1 MIIKKETPANNA
13 SVWTKNDRKQLKG
26 MVKEG
31 KTIKEIAEALGRTPA
46 AVMYQKSTMGL
57 SSSVKKKVKEAMKA
71 KVKSAIKLKTKTGT
85 IEVKAPVATEMSER
99 DKAKEMASFARGVA
113 RANGKRITMA
123 MFFVEDL

>member
-1 MIIKKETPANNA
+1 MIIKTETPANNA
-13 SVWTKNDRKQLKG
+13 SLWTRSDRKQLKC

-31 KTIKEIAEALGRTPA
+31 KTIKEIAESLGRTPA

-57 SSSVKKKVKEAMKA
+57 SSSVKKKVKENS
-71 KVKSAIKLKTKTGT
+71 VKIKTKTGT
-85 IEVKAPVATEMSER
+85 IEVKAPVAPEMSEM

-113 RANGKRITMA
+113 RTNGKRITMA

>member
-1 MIIKKETPANNA
+1 MIIKTETPANNA
-13 SVWTKNDRKQLKG
+13 SVWTKSDRKQLKG

-31 KTIKEIAEALGRTPA
+31 KTIKEIAESLGRTPA

-57 SSSVKKKVKEAMKA
+57 SSSVKKKVKESKMK
-71 KVKSAIKLKTKTGT
+71 IKTKTGT
-85 IEVKAPVATEMSER
+85 IEVKAPVAPEMSER

-113 RANGKRITMA
+113 RTNGKRITMA

>member
-1 MIIKKETPANNA
+1 MIIKTETPANNA
-13 SVWTKNDRKQLKG
+13 SVWTKSDRKQLKG

-31 KTIKEIAEALGRTPA
+31 KTIKEIAESLGRTPA

-57 SSSVKKKVKEAMKA
+57 SSSVKKKVRENS
-71 KVKSAIKLKTKTGT
+71 VKIKTKTGT
-85 IEVKAPVATEMSER
+85 IEVKAPVAPEMSER

-113 RANGKRITMA
+113 RTNGKRITMA

>member
-1 MIIKKETPANNA
+1 MIIKTETPANNA
-13 SVWTKNDRKQLKG
+13 SVWTKSDRKQLKG

-46 AVMYQKSTMGL
+46 AIMYQKGTMGL
-57 SSSVKKKVKEAMKA
+57 TSSVKKKVKES
-71 KVKSAIKLKTKTGT
+71 KVKIKTKTGT
-85 IEVKAPVATEMSER
+85 IEVKAQVAPEMSER

>member
-1 MIIKKETPANNA
+1 
-13 SVWTKNDRKQLKG
+13 

-31 KTIKEIAEALGRTPA
+31 KTIKEIAESLGRTPA

-57 SSSVKKKVKEAMKA
+57 TSSVRKKVKES
-71 KVKSAIKLKTKTGT
+71 KVKIKTKTGT
-85 IEVKAPVATEMSER
+85 IEVKATVAPEMSER
-99 DKAKEMASFARGVA
+99 DKAKEMSSFARGVA

>member
-1 MIIKKETPANNA
+1 MIIKRETPANNA
-13 SVWTKNDRKQLKG
+13 SVWTKSDRKQLKG

-57 SSSVKKKVKEAMKA
+57 SSSVKKKVKESKMK
-71 KVKSAIKLKTKTGT
+71 IKTKTGT
-85 IEVKAPVATEMSER
+85 IEVKAPVAPEMSER
-99 DKAKEMASFARGVA
+99 DKAKEMASFARGIA
-113 RANGKRITMA
+113 RTNGKRITMA

>member
-1 MIIKKETPANNA
+1 MIIKTETPANNA
-13 SVWTKNDRKQLKG
+13 SVWTKSDRKQLKG

-31 KTIKEIAEALGRTPA
+31 KTIKEIAESLGRTPA

-57 SSSVKKKVKEAMKA
+57 SSSVKKKVKENS
-71 KVKSAIKLKTKTGT
+71 VKIKTKTGT
-85 IEVKAPVATEMSER
+85 IEVKAPVAPEMSER

-113 RANGKRITMA
+113 RTNGKRITMA

>member
-1 MIIKKETPANNA
+1 MIIKTETPANNA
-13 SVWTKNDRKQLKG
+13 SVWTKSDRKQLKG

-57 SSSVKKKVKEAMKA
+57 SSSVKKKVKESKMK
-71 KVKSAIKLKTKTGT
+71 IKTKTGT
-85 IEVKAPVATEMSER
+85 IEVKAPVAPEMSER
-99 DKAKEMASFARGVA
+99 DKAKEMASFARGIA
-113 RANGKRITMA
+113 RTNGKRITMA

>member
-1 MIIKKETPANNA
+1 MIIKTETPANNA
-13 SVWTKNDRKQLKG
+13 SVWTKSDRKQLKG

-31 KTIKEIAEALGRTPA
+31 KTIKEIAESLGRTPA

-57 SSSVKKKVKEAMKA
+57 SSSVKKKVKEP
-71 KVKSAIKLKTKTGT
+71 KVKIKTKTGT
-85 IEVKAPVATEMSER
+85 IEVKAPVAPEMSER

-113 RANGKRITMA
+113 RTNGKRITMA

>member
-1 MIIKKETPANNA
+1 MIIKTETPANNA
-13 SVWTKNDRKQLKG
+13 SVWTKSDRKQLKG

-57 SSSVKKKVKEAMKA
+57 SSSVKKKVKESKMK
-71 KVKSAIKLKTKTGT
+71 IKTKTGT
-85 IEVKAPVATEMSER
+85 IEVKAPVAPEMSER

-113 RANGKRITMA
+113 RTNGKRITMA

>member
-1 MIIKKETPANNA
+1 MIIKRETPANNA
-13 SVWTKNDRKQLKG
+13 SVWTKSDRKQLKG

-57 SSSVKKKVKEAMKA
+57 SSSVKKKVKESKMK
-71 KVKSAIKLKTKTGT
+71 IKTKTGM
-85 IEVKAPVATEMSER
+85 IEVKAPVAPEMSER
-99 DKAKEMASFARGVA
+99 DKAKEMASFARGIA
-113 RANGKRITMA
+113 RTNGKRITMA

>member
-1 MIIKKETPANNA
+1 MIIKTETPANNA
-13 SVWTKNDRKQLKG
+13 SVWTKSDRKQLKG

-46 AVMYQKSTMGL
+46 AIMYQKSTMGL
-57 SSSVKKKVKEAMKA
+57 TSSVRKKVKES
-71 KVKSAIKLKTKTGT
+71 KVKIKTKTGT
-85 IEVKAPVATEMSER
+85 IEVKAPVAPEMSER
-99 DKAKEMASFARGVA
+99 DKAKVMSSFARGVA

>member
-1 MIIKKETPANNA
+1 MIIKTETPANNA
-13 SVWTKNDRKQLKG
+13 SVWTKSDRKHLKG

-57 SSSVKKKVKEAMKA
+57 SSSVKKKVKEP
-71 KVKSAIKLKTKTGT
+71 KVKIKTKTGT
-85 IEVKAPVATEMSER
+85 IEVKAQVAPEMSER

-113 RANGKRITMA
+113 RTNGKRITMA

>member
-1 MIIKKETPANNA
+1 MIIKTETPANNA
-13 SVWTKNDRKQLKG
+13 SVWTKSDRKQLKG

-31 KTIKEIAEALGRTPA
+31 KTIKEIAESLGRTPA

-57 SSSVKKKVKEAMKA
+57 SSSVKKKVKMKENS
-71 KVKSAIKLKTKTGT
+71 VKIKTKTGT
-85 IEVKAPVATEMSER
+85 IEVKAPVAPEMSER

-113 RANGKRITMA
+113 RTNGKRITMA

>member
-1 MIIKKETPANNA
+1 MIIKTETPANNA
-13 SVWTKNDRKQLKG
+13 SVWTKSDRKQLKG

-46 AVMYQKSTMGL
+46 AIMYQKGTMGL
-57 SSSVKKKVKEAMKA
+57 TSSVKKKVKES
-71 KVKSAIKLKTKTGT
+71 KVKLKTKTGT
-85 IEVKAPVATEMSER
+85 IEVKAQVAPEMSER

>member
-1 MIIKKETPANNA
+1 MIIKTETPANNA
-13 SVWTKNDRKQLKG
+13 SVWTKSDRKQLKG

-31 KTIKEIAEALGRTPA
+31 KTIKEIAEVLGRTPA

-57 SSSVKKKVKEAMKA
+57 SSSVKKKVKEA
-71 KVKSAIKLKTKTGT
+71 KVKFKTKSGT
-85 IEVKAPVATEMSER
+85 VEVKAPVATEMSER

>member
-1 MIIKKETPANNA
+1 MIIKTETPANNA
-13 SVWTKNDRKQLKG
+13 SVWTKSDRKQLKG

-46 AVMYQKSTMGL
+46 AIMYQKGTMGL
-57 SSSVKKKVKEAMKA
+57 TSSVKKKVKES
-71 KVKSAIKLKTKTGT
+71 KVKIKTKTGT
-85 IEVKAPVATEMSER
+85 IEVKAQVAPEMSER

-113 RANGKRITMA
+113 RTNGKRITMA

>member
-13 SVWTKNDRKQLKG
+13 SLWTKSDRKQLKG

-46 AVMYQKSTMGL
+46 AIMYQKGTMGL
-57 SSSVKKKVKEAMKA
+57 TSSVKKKVKES
-71 KVKSAIKLKTKTGT
+71 KVKIKTKTGT

-99 DKAKEMASFARGVA
+99 DKAKEMASFARGIA
-113 RANGKRITMA
+113 RNNGKRITMA

>member
-1 MIIKKETPANNA
+1 MIIKTETPANNA
-13 SVWTKNDRKQLKG
+13 SVWTKSDRKQLKG

-57 SSSVKKKVKEAMKA
+57 SSSVKKKVKEP
-71 KVKSAIKLKTKTGT
+71 KVKIKTKTGT
-85 IEVKAPVATEMSER
+85 IEVKAPVAPEMSER

-113 RANGKRITMA
+113 RTNGKRITMA

>member
-1 MIIKKETPANNA
+1 MIIKTETPANNA
-13 SVWTKNDRKQLKG
+13 SLWTRSDRKQLKG

-31 KTIKEIAEALGRTPA
+31 KTIKEIAESLGRTPA

-57 SSSVKKKVKEAMKA
+57 TSSVRKKVKES
-71 KVKSAIKLKTKTGT
+71 KVKIKTKTGT
-85 IEVKAPVATEMSER
+85 IEVKAPVAPEMSER
-99 DKAKEMASFARGVA
+99 DKAKVMASFARGVA

>member
-1 MIIKKETPANNA
+1 MIIKTETPANNA
-13 SVWTKNDRKQLKG
+13 SVWTKSDRKQLKG

-46 AVMYQKSTMGL
+46 AIMYQKGTMGL
-57 SSSVKKKVKEAMKA
+57 TSSVKKKVKES
-71 KVKSAIKLKTKTGT
+71 KVKLKTKTGT
-85 IEVKAPVATEMSER
+85 IEVKAQVAPEMSER

-113 RANGKRITMA
+113 RTNGKRITMA